1 MSAGTFKT
9 LYLVKEEEKEHLLET
24 KTKNP
29 RQIRTLFRLEEQEKQ
44 ALLSGKSVPD
54 ETLLSVSSA
63 QQMPEMP
70 GTDFEYRIEN
80 GGITITKYIGQQE
93 NVVIPKEI
101 NGLPV
106 TTIGK
111 RSFFDS
117 EPVKN
122 ITIPNGITTIEQA
135 AFGNCT
141 KLEHIFISASV
152 TSIDRLSFI
161 MCHSLIDIT
170 VASDNSVYSSHNG
183 VLFSKDGTTLVC
195 CPCGK
200 QGSYT
205 IPDYVKYIAD
215 FAFDGSS
222 LNYIFITD
230 SVTKIGRNAFSW
242 CNELLSVR
250 ISNSVT
256 SIAEGTFFY
265 CRSLMFINIPKELFE
280 IEEYAFCGCERL
292 RNLDMPDHITIA
304 IQLNKCINCL
314 GTCLCV
320 TTTCTLSFNLTPHSK
335 LNTPYSAVLL
345 LLFWIAIKL
354 ANVLFLVVNYWKK

>member
-122 ITIPNGITTIEQA
+122 ITIPNHYQQLS
-135 AFGNCT
+135 NQ
-141 KLEHIFISASV
+141 
-152 TSIDRLSFI
+152 RL
-161 MCHSLIDIT
+161 
-170 VASDNSVYSSHNG
+170 
-183 VLFSKDGTTLVC
+183 
-195 CPCGK
+195 
-200 QGSYT
+200 
-205 IPDYVKYIAD
+205 
-215 FAFDGSS
+215 
-222 LNYIFITD
+222 
-230 SVTKIGRNAFSW
+230 
-242 CNELLSVR
+242 
-250 ISNSVT
+250 
-256 SIAEGTFFY
+256 
-265 CRSLMFINIPKELFE
+265 
-280 IEEYAFCGCERL
+280 ERL
-292 RNLDMPDHITIA
+292 L
-304 IQLNKCINCL
+304 
-314 GTCLCV
+314 
-320 TTTCTLSFNLTPHSK
+320 
-335 LNTPYSAVLL
+335 
-345 LLFWIAIKL
+345 
-354 ANVLFLVVNYWKK
+354 